1 MGEFVADRGC
11 VIFAPITNIE
21 FKPPVKTRKTLENA
35 KFYHNLNTIRLDR
48 ENLQICSGTLIQ

>member
-11 VIFAPITNIE
+11 VIFAPIASE

-35 KFYHNLNTIRLDR
+35 KFYHNLNTIWLDR
-48 ENLQICSGTLIQ
+48 ENRQIVSGTLIQ